1 MSEQSILKKHSNTL
15 IRLLISMSIVLIIY
29 FLMLLLDLNMF
40 TINPYDSELNDEAFY
55 LKQIRSVMFHGL
67 PKGYFGYNGSTAKI
81 GGFGAWS
88 PLLIYVYAFFGLL
101 FRNSK
106 YVVYI
111 VNIIFVVLSLFTLF
125 QYNKLNKKEMLIY
138 LLPICSCVG
147 LRYTYSGMTEA
158 IYYAAVILIFSS
170 YISTKKNYWGI
181 LVILLASLTRP
192 YFLLFLLL
200 FFYKDKYKLKEYL
213 VIGFLALLI
222 LILYFIIS
230 NNFQAAYFF
239 SLIRVDR
246 YINCLKNEGIFLL
259 IKTVFFDLFNTTKEI
274 KKFIILN
281 FSISDPAAVTYTLV
295 ALTGF
300 YLLFSLILNRKKIYI
315 VMLLMLFLGYFNIV
329 LIYYF
334 QSGFR
339 HMFIILLLMWYLS
352 AHEMK
357 NNKVFIIIFLILNIV
372 FNNFYYNKSNRWTVT
387 SNQEQ
392 YIIDD
397 ISMFI
402 DNNDML
408 ENTFYLVMDGDWNA
422 YKAMN
427 YLPDYYGYNLC
438 LSEYID
444 TLIDLDYGYALLSN
458 NSEKISL
465 FSDKK
470 ILFKN
475 EYISIFEL

>member
-1 MSEQSILKKHSNTL
+1 MKGNLIVKHKDTL
-15 IRLLISMSIVLIIY
+15 IRLFLSISIVLVI
-29 FLMLLLDLNMF
+29 FLLMLLLDSNMF
-40 TINPYDSELNDEAFY
+40 TINPYDSGLNDEAFY

-222 LILYFIIS
+222 LILYFEIS
-230 NNFQAAYFF
+230 KYFQAPYLYKILEF
-239 SLIRVDR
+239 DR
-246 YINCLKNEGIFLL
+246 YFDYFKNYGIFPL
-259 IKTVFFDLFNTTKEI
+259 IKMITTELFNSTKEI
-274 KKFIILN
+274 VKFII
-281 FSISDPAAVTYTLV
+281 SDFVNSDEPAIGYVL
-295 ALTGF
+295 LIITGF
-300 YLLFSLILNRKKIYI
+300 YLLINLFMTKKKTYLLMLLIIIVEYIVVVILYYYKPGFRHIYI
-315 VMLLMLFLGYFNIV
+315 V
-329 LIYYF
+329 
-334 QSGFR
+334 
-339 HMFIILLLMWYLS
+339 LLLIWYLIIN
-352 AHEMK
+352 E
-357 NNKVFIIIFLILNIV
+357 NKDNKSLIISFLILNIV
-372 FNNFYYNKSNRWTVT
+372 FTYFYYLKANRWGTWPAQTPYVIEDN
-387 SNQEQ
+387 SN
-392 YIIDD
+392 
-397 ISMFI
+397 FI
-402 DNNDML
+402 DNKDMNK
-408 ENTFYLVMDGDWNA
+408 NTVYIEVGFDWDT
-422 YKAMN
+422 YRVMN

-438 LSEYID
+438 LSDYIPS
-444 TLIDLDYGYALLSN
+444 IVNFNSGYLVLSN
-458 NSEKISL
+458 SSNNISL
-465 FSDKK
+465 FNDRK
-470 ILFKN
+470 IMFRN
-475 EYISIFEL
+475 ERVTIFEL

>member
-1 MSEQSILKKHSNTL
+1 
-15 IRLLISMSIVLIIY
+15 
-29 FLMLLLDLNMF
+29 
-40 TINPYDSELNDEAFY
+40 
-55 LKQIRSVMFHGL
+55 
-67 PKGYFGYNGSTAKI
+67 
-81 GGFGAWS
+81 
-88 PLLIYVYAFFGLL
+88 
-101 FRNSK
+101 
-106 YVVYI
+106 
-111 VNIIFVVLSLFTLF
+111 
-125 QYNKLNKKEMLIY
+125 
-138 LLPICSCVG
+138 
-147 LRYTYSGMTEA
+147 
-158 IYYAAVILIFSS
+158 
-170 YISTKKNYWGI
+170 
-181 LVILLASLTRP
+181 
-192 YFLLFLLL
+192 
-200 FFYKDKYKLKEYL
+200 
-213 VIGFLALLI
+213 
-222 LILYFIIS
+222 
-230 NNFQAAYFF
+230 
-239 SLIRVDR
+239 
-246 YINCLKNEGIFLL
+246 
-259 IKTVFFDLFNTTKEI
+259 
-274 KKFIILN
+274 
-281 FSISDPAAVTYTLV
+281 
-295 ALTGF
+295 
-300 YLLFSLILNRKKIYI
+300 
-315 VMLLMLFLGYFNIV
+315 
-329 LIYYF
+329 
-334 QSGFR
+334 
-339 HMFIILLLMWYLS
+339 
-352 AHEMK
+352 MK